1 MYLSAATERRSVRR
15 LSADPRPPRRVC
27 TISAG
32 AASPR
37 CLGKGRE
44 PPRRAAGLSVGRGS
58 RTFPP
63 SPGRHLPA
71 RSFPRGLQ
79 PGLSAL
85 CLSGKGLLARG
96 DHWPGASRRCGP
108 EPIPAGGAGG
118 GASPAAAARRRGP
131 PAAPGARTASRPAC
145 ARAWAWREGP
155 GSGER
160 AGERSCGRGGT
171 AAAEPAPRAAA
182 AGASGG
188 DKRLRS
194 GRRPPADRG
203 FGFSSIPSGRGF
215 QTLFRIQDWRTDN
228 PVSFGGLS
236 ETCTLMALDPSSLTI
251 NPQ

>member
-188 DKRLRS
+188 DKRLRPPVEALS
-194 GRRPPADRG
+194 QDNNFYTFPGGSEASLCRPETKKG
-203 FGFSSIPSGRGF
+203 NNLTFS
-215 QTLFRIQDWRTDN
+215 L
-228 PVSFGGLS
+228 
-236 ETCTLMALDPSSLTI
+236 LD
-251 NPQ
+251 